1 MNKSRIP
8 VIHRV
13 TTPNPANRYG
23 IVLKHLNRKQRRLLV
38 FHRVLST
45 KANNDQYMQ
54 ILFDIYGVKNDSEKT
69 RVYYDRTTDSFMKK
83 DEIIESYSTVDWTC
97 AISGRPIKAKFME
110 FGMENFLHEEF
121 HDFLKA
127 PMVDSRILKSTIE
140 FRKYCQSIL
149 LQQQKD
155 FMDYSKRNAN
165 PKKLKR
171 LQ

>member
-1 MNKSRIP
+1 MK
-8 VIHRV
+8 
-13 TTPNPANRYG
+13 TPNPANRYG
-23 IVLKHLNRKQRRLLV
+23 IVLKHLNKLQRRLLA
-38 FHRVLST
+38 FHRILAN
-45 KANNDQYMQ
+45 KAEDDQYMK
-54 ILFDIYGVKNDSEKT
+54 ILFDIYGVKNDSEKL
-69 RVYYDRTTDSFMKK
+69 RVYYDRTSDTFVKK
-83 DEIIESYSTVDWTC
+83 DQIIESYNTVDWKC

-110 FGMENFLHEEF
+110 FGMENFVDEEF
-121 HDFLKA
+121 HDVLKA

-155 FMDYSKRNAN
+155 FMEYSKRNAN